1 VKEIISYQNI
11 EEAFAQL
18 DNGGRF
24 YNLFTKAKDE
34 EINTA
39 ELARVA
45 GLFSEKQQLILF
57 LELSISQLSK
67 QDQVTIISKL
77 DDKLRKDFLKY
88 KAQELMPS
96 EAEQRGVLSANA
108 IITGVPRVKNSTS
121 EFKGFILIPVS
132 AGKVITVMPIPIID
146 QYDIYEIRDEH
157 AAESFLVA
165 HYRGKGTLPEKKI
178 KVAGV
183 LKDIEVETE
192 GGIAHRK
199 FLEINYYQLL

>member
-57 LELSISQLSK
+57 LELSISQLSNR
-67 QDQVTIISKL
+67 IRSRSSRNWMISCV
-77 DDKLRKDFLKY
+77 RTF
-88 KAQELMPS
+88 
-96 EAEQRGVLSANA
+96 
-108 IITGVPRVKNSTS
+108 
-121 EFKGFILIPVS
+121 
-132 AGKVITVMPIPIID
+132 
-146 QYDIYEIRDEH
+146 
-157 AAESFLVA
+157 
-165 HYRGKGTLPEKKI
+165 
-178 KVAGV
+178 
-183 LKDIEVETE
+183 
-192 GGIAHRK
+192 
-199 FLEINYYQLL
+199 